1 LRALLVVALACG
13 ALVTASSGAQ
23 AIIPCPL
30 EEPCLFA
37 NDDFYATNFETELR
51 VTAAN
56 GVLVNDEGPQ
66 ATRITIDESE
76 DVSLMGGDVVWNA
89 SGAFVYTPPEDYS
102 GLDYISY
109 VIQDRANL
117 DEANQ
122 ADGVVEVTVKPIVRN
137 DAYTTLRN
145 KPLIVGPAQ
154 GVFANDAGVDPSLN
168 YFYPDFTTKGG
179 ALSVNED
186 GSFEYT
192 PPPNFTGTDTFVYEV
207 SDINFDADWPGTAT
221 IQVNPPTPPPPPKPK
236 GYWMVGQ
243 SGTVYP
249 FGQVQN
255 WGNANSLGVVD
266 IEPTPS
272 KKGYW
277 IANAFGQV
285 FRFGDAK
292 SLGNAGTLRR
302 NEFVSSIS
310 STPTGNGYWLFTN
323 RGRVFHKGD
332 AKFFGDMRNVALNGP
347 VVGSVATPSGK
358 GYYMVGSDGGIFAFG
373 DAKFYGSMGGQPLNK
388 PVNGIVPD
396 GDGKG
401 YWLVASDGGIFA
413 FQAPFRG
420 SMGGKPLNK
429 PIIGMVRYGNGYLMV
444 SSDGGIFSFSN
455 LPFFGSLGANPPAI
469 PISSVAA
476 GG

>member
-1 LRALLVVALACG
+1 MVVAIACG
-13 ALVTASSGAQ
+13 ALVTVSSAAQ
-23 AIIPCPL
+23 AIIPCPAGQ
-30 EEPCLFA
+30 ECLFA
-37 NDDFYATNFETELR
+37 NDDFYNTNFGTELR
-51 VTAAN
+51 VTVAT
-56 GVLVNDEGPQ
+56 GVLVNDEGPP
-66 ATRITIDESE
+66 ATRVTVFESE

-89 SGAFVYTPPEDYS
+89 SGAFTYIPPPDYS

-109 VIQDRANL
+109 VIQDRIN
-117 DEANQ
+117 DEEANY
-122 ADGVVEVTVKPIVRN
+122 ADGVVEITVKPIVRN
-137 DAYTTLRN
+137 DAYNTLKN
-145 KPLIVGPAQ
+145 KQLIVAPAQ
-154 GVFANDAGVDPSLN
+154 GIFANDAGVDPSLN
-168 YFYPDFTTKGG
+168 YSYPDFTTKGG
-179 ALSVNED
+179 ALIVNED

-192 PPPNFTGTDTFVYEV
+192 PPTNFTGTDTFQYEV
-207 SDINFDADWPGTAT
+207 SDINFDDDWLGNVT
-221 IQVNPPTPPPPPKPK
+221 IQVSPPTPPPPPKPK

-243 SGTVYP
+243 SGIVYP

-255 WGNANSLGVVD
+255 WGNANSLAVVD

-277 IANAFGQV
+277 VANAFGQV

-302 NEFVSSIS
+302 GEFVSSLS

-347 VVGSVATPSGK
+347 VVGSVATTSGK

-444 SSDGGIFSFSN
+444 ASDGGIFSFSN